1 MNINAIEIAS
11 RNAWPALH
19 EEELPFGVLRFA
31 HGVSRR
37 TNSLSLFV
45 GARPDW
51 AQLSSVTETFF
62 ERFEQPAIIR
72 VLSIPCANETAELDR
87 YLEISG
93 YQLVTPTRVML
104 CNVVPGALEE
114 PSTQCN
120 LVTSV
125 KLDAWLSAWHELS
138 GKSSHERAIH
148 QLMLQRLPRNHLLLV
163 QYDGNGQPVSTGM
176 AVCEDQLMGVFGI
189 ATTLSQRNKGF
200 ARNLIQQ
207 LMNWG
212 ANQEAITAYLQVE
225 EANTAA
231 ASVYESLGFRDA
243 YRYLYREKHLR
254 DYKKGE
260 VI

>member
-1 MNINAIEIAS
+1 MNAIEIAS
-11 RNAWPALH
+11 RNAWPALL

-31 HGVSRR
+31 YGVSRR
-37 TNSLSLFV
+37 TNCLSLFV
-45 GARPDW
+45 GARSDW
-51 AQLSSVTETFF
+51 AQLSSLAETFF

-87 YLEISG
+87 HLEING
-93 YQLVTPTRVML
+93 YQFVTPTRVML
-104 CNVVPGALEE
+104 CNVVPSAPEE
-114 PSTQCN
+114 LSTQSN
-120 LVTSV
+120 LATSV
-125 KLDAWLSAWHELS
+125 NLDAWLSAWHELS

-163 QYDGNGQPVSTGM
+163 QYDGNDQPVSSGM

-189 ATTLSQRNKGF
+189 ATTPSQRNKGF
-200 ARNLIQQ
+200 ARNLVLQ

-212 ANQEAITAYLQVE
+212 GKQEASTAYLQVE

-231 ASVYESLGFRDA
+231 ASVYESLGFREA
-243 YRYLYREKHLR
+243 YRYWYREKHLG
-254 DYKKGE
+254 DHKKGE